1 MNDASRTLTHRKDL
15 KMNNT
20 QTNIDKANK
29 TQTNINKAV
38 KPAAETAAK
47 PAAPAANTP
56 STKPAAKPATKPA
69 KKKRRKIRIKPNKSG
84 ILALIALILLTAAI
98 VTAVVFL
105 VKGTIHWV
113 DTLKNTTT
121 ASSDNGGGE
130 NTTPWNNAYAPISH
144 PNTNITLGKEG
155 SSLILVNTA
164 NSYSLADSISS
175 QTTNLWGYEGYNT
188 HYVLPGSDTRVH
200 NSILPSLLKM
210 ITDLVEA
217 DPSGAFKT
225 TTDKLF
231 ITGAYRNITLQTT
244 LNSSNPSNYPEA
256 PGFSEHHTGLAID
269 LKVQSNGATI
279 QLRDSEYEW
288 LAAHCTEYGFI
299 IRYDPNKSSL
309 TGIIDEPY
317 HLRYVGV
324 SHATYMTEHNLCL
337 EEYLELLRTSHK
349 YTDTPLEISAG
360 DQDYLVYYVEATA
373 DASFTSIPV
382 PPASEGT
389 YTISGDNM
397 NGFIVTVTKTAK

>member
-1 MNDASRTLTHRKDL
+1 
-15 KMNNT
+15 MNNT

-56 STKPAAKPATKPA
+56 TTKPAAKPANKPA

-84 ILALIALILLTAAI
+84 ILALLALILLTAAI

-113 DTLKNTTT
+113 DTLKNTTGSS
-121 ASSDNGGGE
+121 SSDNGSN

-244 LNSSNPSNYPEA
+244 LNTNYPQTHPEA
-256 PGFSEHHTGLAID
+256 PGYSEHHTGLAFD
-269 LKVQSNGATI
+269 LKVMSNSAPI

-288 LAAHCTEYGFI
+288 LEAHCAEYGFI
-299 IRYDPNKSSL
+299 IRYEASKSAL
-309 TGIIDEPY
+309 TGIVDEPY
-317 HLRYVGV
+317 HFRYVGV
-324 SHATYMTEHNLCL
+324 SHATYMTANNLCL
-337 EEYLELLRTSHK
+337 EEYLELLRTSHSYDK
-349 YTDTPLEISAG
+349 TPLEFSAG
-360 DQDYLVYYVEATA
+360 DKDYLVYYVAADTAEGAT
-373 DASFTSIPV
+373 FTSVPV